1 MGFTCVEEKK
11 IKVPFIDLKRYEEG
25 FLPVLMEKFAEMTTA
40 AQFIGGGE
48 VTLLESRLQ
57 KSLGVAHAITC
68 ANGTDALQLAL
79 RALGVGRGDTVLVPN
94 VTFWATFEA
103 VINVGADPATVDAD
117 LSDGGISLS
126 ALKEAIDRL
135 KPKAAIIAHLYGW
148 GTAQLAE
155 IRALCNAR
163 GVLLLEDGAQ
173 CYGATYKGKSI
184 YEGALISTT
193 SFYPAKVLGAAGDG
207 GAVFTDDP
215 ELADRVRR
223 LSNHGRTTHYG
234 YGLLGWNSRLDS
246 LQAAFLNLSLNYI
259 DARIAS
265 RRQSAAFYQAHLPP
279 LGIELM
285 MPPPDYEENGY
296 CNVCVVRDQSLKTAL
311 EASLKAEGIGF
322 GNIYPGVM
330 SRQPGADGVSKG
342 HFGGDVGETLCASVL
357 NLPLFPYMKQDELER
372 VLDVVRSVTGK

>member
-1 MGFTCVEEKK
+1 MYKEKK

-25 FLPVLMEKFAEMTTA
+25 FLWALNEKFTEMTAA

-57 KSLGVAHAITC
+57 KSLDIAHAVTC
-68 ANGTDALQLAL
+68 ANGTDALQLSL

-103 VINVGADPATVDAD
+103 VINVGADPATLDAD

-126 ALKEAIDRL
+126 ALEEAIERL

-148 GTAQLAE
+148 GTARLAE
-155 IRALCNAR
+155 IRALCKER

-207 GAVFTDDP
+207 GAVFTNDP

-259 DARIAS
+259 DARIDS
-265 RRQSAAFYQAHLPP
+265 RRQSADFYRAHLRK
-279 LGIELM
+279 LGIEIM
-285 MPPPDYEENGY
+285 VPPADYEENGY
-296 CNVCVVRDQSLKTAL
+296 CNVCLIRDQTLKSAL
-311 EASLKAEGIGF
+311 EAKLKAESIGF

-330 SRQPGADGVSKG
+330 SRQPGAEGVSKG
-342 HFGGDVGETLCASVL
+342 HFGGGVGETLCASVL
-357 NLPLFPYMKQDELER
+357 NLPLFPYMKTDELER
-372 VLDVVRSVTGK
+372 VLEVVRSVTGK

>member
-1 MGFTCVEEKK
+1 MH
-11 IKVPFIDLKRYEEG
+11 VPFIDLKRFESG
-25 FLPVLMEKFAEMTTA
+25 FQEMLNAKFSDMTA
-40 AQFIGGGE
+40 KAQFIGGEE
-48 VTLLESRLQ
+48 VAQLETRL
-57 KSLGVAHAITC
+57 KSLLRVGFAITC

-103 VINVGADPATVDAD
+103 VVNVGADPVTLDAD
-117 LSDGGISLS
+117 LLDGGVSLA
-126 ALKEAIDRL
+126 ALEEAIDRL
-135 KPKAAIIAHLYGW
+135 RPKTAIIAHLYGW
-148 GTAQLAE
+148 GTARLTE
-155 IRALCNAR
+155 IRALCKAR

-184 YEGALISTT
+184 YEDALISTT

-215 ELADRVRR
+215 ELADRVHR

-234 YGLLGWNSRLDS
+234 YELLGWNSRLDS
-246 LQAAFLNLSLNYI
+246 LQAAFLNLSLDYI

-265 RRQSAAFYQAHLPP
+265 RRQSAAFYQAQLPA
-279 LGIELM
+279 LGIKLM
-285 MPPPDYEENGY
+285 MPPTDYEENGY
-296 CNVCVVRDQSLKTAL
+296 CNVCLIHNQSLKSTL
-311 EASLKAEGIGF
+311 EAKLKAEGIGF

-330 SRQPGADGVSKG
+330 SRQPGAEGVNKG

-357 NLPLFPYMKQDELER
+357 NLPLFPYMKAAELER
-372 VLDVVRSVTGK
+372 VLEVVRSVVNS